1 VKSFDLLSNFFQFYV
16 KKSKEK
22 YHKNMSD
29 YIEID
34 GLSDNTE
41 LTQNDKLLI
50 RQEGIDKKATLGE
63 IKDFVYPPEASNTAT
78 GLVNQEAQAFSGQKT
93 FSGGIATPTLLAT
106 KATITDIATVQGDLH
121 VNGNI
126 IQQGESIETNVETL
140 KVKDQLLV
148 TRDGATVGMASDEVT
163 GIKATMYDGEN
174 DGLLVFGADG
184 VARVGDEGD
193 TQPLATREETPN
205 GVAVWD
211 DTNKRFKTVTGPEGT
226 TLTIIDGQ
234 PTFEA
239 EGENR
244 KGYMPLYAPYL
255 QLPLFPEPQEIFYGE
270 WEDITHLYAGLF
282 MRFAG
287 GEATE
292 FNKQLEVLTQSGTTL
307 TFADNH
313 GITTQC
319 LLIDTATGERRAV
332 TAVSG
337 NTITVDSAFST
348 NLTTVLIGQNEGL
361 PNIKGGTGQ
370 GFAINGAA
378 SEFDPVGAFFS
389 PGTTGKRDSLGS
401 GNYNMPRLSFDASRS
416 NPIYGANTH
425 VTPFNL
431 STKVWKRVK

>member
-1 VKSFDLLSNFFQFYV
+1 MLSNFFQFYV

-34 GLSDNTE
+34 GLEENIEISQDDR
-41 LTQNDKLLI
+41 LIVRQADKD
-50 RQEGIDKKATLGE
+50 RKVSMGK

-126 IQQGESIETNVETL
+126 IQQGETYETNVETL

-148 TRDGATVGMASDEVT
+148 TRDGATVGMAADEVT

-255 QLPLFPEPQEIFYGE
+255 QLPLFPEPQEIFYGK
-270 WEDITHLYAGLF
+270 WADITHLYAGLF

-292 FNKQLEVLTQSGTTL
+292 FNKQLEVVTQSDTTL
-307 TFADNH
+307 TFNDNH

-319 LLIDTATGERRAV
+319 LLIDTTTGEHRAV
-332 TAVSG
+332 TAVTD
-337 NTITVDSAFST
+337 NTVTIDSAFSST
-348 NLTTVLIGQNEGL
+348 LTTVLIGQKEGL
-361 PNIKGGTGQ
+361 PNIIGSFQGTRS
-370 GFAINGAA
+370 NA
-378 SEFDPVGAFFS
+378 SSDYKSLSGAFY
-389 PGTTGKRDSLGS
+389 RDESERGLDTYTS
-401 GNYNMPRLSFDASRS
+401 GNSDMYNVDFDASKS
-416 NPIYGANTH
+416 NSIYGASNH
-425 VTPFNL
+425 VTPCNA
-431 STKVWKRVK
+431 TIKVWQRIS

>member
-1 VKSFDLLSNFFQFYV
+1 
-16 KKSKEK
+16 
-22 YHKNMSD
+22 MSD

-34 GLSDNTE
+34 GLTDNTE
-41 LTQNDKLLI
+41 ITQNDKLLI
-50 RQEGIDKKATLGE
+50 RQEGIDKKVPLGD
-63 IKDFVYPPEASNTAT
+63 IKEFVYPPEASNTAT

-93 FSGGIATPTLLAT
+93 FSGGIATPTALIGDVT
-106 KATITDIATVQGDLH
+106 VTNNETIQGDLH

-126 IQQGESIETNVETL
+126 IQQGEAIETNVETL

-148 TRDGATVGMASDEVT
+148 TRDGATVGMAADEVT

-211 DTNKRFKTVTGPEGT
+211 ETNKRFKTVTGPEGT

-244 KGYMPLYAPYL
+244 KGFMPLYAPYL

-270 WEDITHLYAGLF
+270 WEDVTHLYAGLF

-292 FNKQLEVLTQSGTTL
+292 FNKRVEVLTQSGTTL
-307 TFADNH
+307 TFANNH
-313 GITTQC
+313 GITTQN

-332 TAVSG
+332 TAVND
-337 NTITVDSAFST
+337 NTVTIDSAFSI
-348 NLTTVLIGQNEGL
+348 NLTTVLIGQMDQLQNH
-361 PNIKGGTGQ
+361 NHKYYRGTV
-370 GFAINGAA
+370 
-378 SEFDPVGAFFS
+378 S
-389 PGTTGKRDSLGS
+389 GS
-401 GNYNMPRLSFDASRS
+401 GAYDKDLIGDPNTSNIPPAQSNLVARGRTGDETRS
-416 NPIYGANTH
+416 KNISIKIWQRIA
-425 VTPFNL
+425 
-431 STKVWKRVK
+431 

>member
-1 VKSFDLLSNFFQFYV
+1 
-16 KKSKEK
+16 
-22 YHKNMSD
+22 MSD

-34 GLSDNTE
+34 GLTDNTE

-50 RQEGIDKKATLGE
+50 RQEGIDKKVPLGD
-63 IKDFVYPPEASNTAT
+63 IKEFVYPPEASNIAT

-93 FSGGIATPTLLAT
+93 FSGGIATPTALIGDVT
-106 KATITDIATVQGDLH
+106 VTNNETIQGDLH
-121 VNGNI
+121 VNGNL
-126 IQQGESIETNVETL
+126 IQQGEAIETNVETL

-148 TRDGATVGMASDEVT
+148 TRDGATVGMAADEVT

-174 DGLLVFGADG
+174 DGLLVFGSDG

-211 DTNKRFKTVTGPEGT
+211 ETNKRFKTVTGTEGT
-226 TLTIIDGQ
+226 TLTIVDGQ

-270 WEDITHLYAGLF
+270 WEDVTHLYAGLF

-292 FNKQLEVLTQSGTTL
+292 FNKQLEVVTQSDTTL
-307 TFADNH
+307 TFNDDH

-319 LLIDTATGERRAV
+319 VLIDTVTGERRAV

-337 NTITVDSAFST
+337 NTVTIKSSFGST
-348 NLTTVLIGQNEGL
+348 LTTVLIGQLEGL
-361 PNIKGGTGQ
+361 PNITASARIRFMTNYLHPALDNLTAAFSFGPNLPKSVYSGSSPMDGGSYTYDHSM
-370 GFAINGAA
+370 I
-378 SEFDPVGAFFS
+378 
-389 PGTTGKRDSLGS
+389 
-401 GNYNMPRLSFDASRS
+401 FDASKGETKTDNSLKTDSEHKVYGSS
-416 NPIYGANTH
+416 NH

-431 STKVWKRVK
+431 SIKVWQRIS